1 LRIHPREKKALENLA
16 AYLIRASFSQQR
28 MQYFPEKAQVV
39 YHSKHGK
46 EQKTYDA
53 LEWLAAMPA
62 CACPHADRGTHV
74 PQRRQQSV
82 KYYDRYANSTRGRLR
97 KRQHVDPIPT
107 VLEPPISSEAFR
119 RNWARLIQKVFEVD
133 PLVCSHCQGR
143 LRPVSFIQ
151 DALVIRR
158 ILEHLGLWLANR
170 RPQPKAHSPPALRS
184 LHEDSYS
191 QLPTVEEEE
200 FSQVPPPQWD
210 C

>member
-1 LRIHPREKKALENLA
+1 LENLA

-119 RNWARLIQKVFEVD
+119 RNWARLIQKVQTAGSYTKEQKG
-133 PLVCSHCQGR
+133 PGQ
-143 LRPVSFIQ
+143 
-151 DALVIRR
+151 AVIDLASR
-158 ILEHLGLWLANR
+158 IGAKPWLGW
-170 RPQPKAHSPPALRS
+170 AHRVLG
-184 LHEDSYS
+184 
-191 QLPTVEEEE
+191 EELDE
-200 FSQVPPPQWD
+200 FP
-210 C
+210 

>member
-53 LEWLAAMPA
+53 LEWLAAM
-62 CACPHADRGTHV
+62 GTHV

-82 KYYDRYANSTRGRLR
+82 KYYSRYANSTRGRLR
-97 KRQHVDPIPT
+97 KRQQVDPIPT

-143 LRPVSFIQ
+143 LRPVSFIE

-191 QLPTVEEEE
+191 QLPTVEEDE

>member
-1 LRIHPREKKALENLA
+1 LPEACPVYRPRKPHLTPHYPCIQDHFETLEQVYPQRFEKH
-16 AYLIRASFSQQR
+16 FG
-28 MQYFPEKAQVV
+28 F
-39 YHSKHGK
+39 
-46 EQKTYDA
+46 
-53 LEWLAAMPA
+53 WPA
-62 CACPHADRGTHV
+62 CACAHADRGTHV

-82 KYYDRYANSTRGRLR
+82 KYYGRYANSTRGRLR